1 MKFKIVI
8 LTCFCI
14 LINSTLGYCEEVVDE
29 KLIAN
34 HVSEIVSDDGNIYF
48 DEYGRVTRSATGV
61 AIAGSVASTILS
73 LAVKSGIVFGTVKG
87 MDEFLHRFLNIPES
101 ESVIKAIGEK
111 ALSSVGGLIEL
122 GRDLI
127 SSIGD
132 VFNQLHVT
140 RNYQTISLA
149 GINFPYILSGNLS
162 SDLTYKLYTLSSGGL
177 YVSPTNP
184 DAEKTFTVEGVT
196 YRMTLQSYKSALG
209 SYNLYGEMYKGSTR
223 IGKVSISTQGIG
235 YMFPYLYG
243 SETNPYIAIGM
254 VYKENANERWS
265 YATFYDTDTRIFPQ
279 STQFIQYGV
288 DTQIGS
294 AWSDGAIKGDDGT
307 TNSNVSIKVPTDLG
321 VLVGD
326 KGSDSVSSSPTYDY
340 WIPGKPV
347 TYPSTDDVTTS
358 PPRVD
363 IVVPDTETD
372 IPDVDNPSPPTE
384 DDSGDSSLWDWLK
397 KLIQKIIDLI
407 TSIWNWLTTFWE
419 RLLEFLLSLIQQL
432 FFVEETYWSDK
443 VTDLSTELEGKY
455 PTVNIDKIKDIAVGE
470 KEFKDIK
477 ATFFGVEG
485 VVVRASLINRVI
497 SWARPIL
504 QGFIALFLLLYNYS
518 QLYKIIRGGSLV
530 HPSEHVE
537 NITYKK

>member
-73 LAVKSGIVFGTVKG
+73 LAVKAGIVFGSVKG

-122 GRDLI
+122 GRDLL

-518 QLYKIIRGGSLV
+518 TT
-530 HPSEHVE
+530 
-537 NITYKK
+537 ITNYICKSTKSTHKRRCNR

>member
-29 KLIAN
+29 KVIAN

-73 LAVKSGIVFGTVKG
+73 LAVKAGIVFGTVKG
-87 MDEFLHRFLNIPES
+87 MDEFLHRFLNVPES

-122 GRDLI
+122 GRDLLN
-127 SSIGD
+127 SIGD
-132 VFNQLHVT
+132 VFNKLHVT
-140 RNYQTISLA
+140 KNYKTISLA
-149 GINFPYILSGNLS
+149 GINFPFSEYGNLS
-162 SDLTYKLYTLSSGGL
+162 SDLTYKLYVLSSGGL

-184 DAEKTFTVEGVT
+184 NAEKSFTVEGVT
-196 YRMTLQSYKSALG
+196 YRMTLKSYKSALG
-209 SYNLYGEMYKGSTR
+209 DYNLYGEMYKGSTR

-243 SETNPYIAIGM
+243 SKTNPYIAVGM
-254 VYKENANERWS
+254 VYKAEANERWRH
-265 YATFYDTDTRIFPQ
+265 ATFYDTDTNIFPQ
-279 STQFIQYGV
+279 TTQHIQYGV

-363 IVVPDTETD
+363 IVVPDVEVDSPGDTED
-372 IPDVDNPSPPTE
+372 PPIE

-419 RLLEFLLSLIQQL
+419 KLLEFLLSLIQQL
-432 FFVEETYWSDK
+432 FFVDETYWSDK

-455 PTVNIDKIKDIAVGE
+455 PVPNIDKIKDIAVGE
-470 KEFKDIK
+470 KQFKDIK

-485 VVVRASLINRVI
+485 VVVRASVVNRVI

-537 NITYKK
+537 NISYKK